1 MVEGRNL
8 NLEMD
13 TIDIGGGFQ
22 GEENPKIS
30 HEFIANEIN
39 SFIEFNFDETYRFIA
54 EPGRFIAHPCFDV
67 ALSVIGT
74 KALKNNLGEIQH
86 IDYYLSD
93 GVYGWMHN

>member
-13 TIDIGGGFQ
+13 TID
-22 GEENPKIS
+22 
-30 HEFIANEIN
+30 IN